1 MEIGN
6 PGEKEL
12 RQKNRGAVFALIRRG
27 GEWSRQIIARE
38 LELSLPTV
46 SQNLKEL
53 EQAGLICRTGT
64 LGGTGGRRAVAYA
77 LNSRARTAIG
87 LDVTRR
93 QVTAVALD
101 LQGQVLCALREKRA
115 FDRSEAYAAF
125 LGNLIRET
133 EECAGLDPERI
144 LGVGIALPGLLTR
157 DKQALSYCAFLGF
170 PQVTLEELA
179 ARIPYP
185 VALCHDTAAAGFAEI
200 WHDPHLSTAF
210 YLMLNT
216 SVGGSVYYDGK
227 SYEGQNLR
235 SCEVGHLQLVP
246 GGRRCYC
253 GKRGCVDP
261 YCGGA
266 VLADAAGG
274 SQERFFALLER
285 QDPRALPVWQEY
297 LEHLADTVGNL
308 RMLYDCNI
316 ILGGNVGSRMEPYM
330 EALRRMVSERDP
342 FQEDADYLMPCRY
355 RQEPVATG
363 AALQLISGFLEEAQA
378 LL

>member
-1 MEIGN
+1 MEIQRSKEG
-6 PGEKEL
+6 EL
-12 RQKNRGAVFALIRRG
+12 RQRNRGAVFALVRRG
-27 GEWSRQIIARE
+27 GEWSRQGIAEE
-38 LELSLPTV
+38 LGLSLPTV
-46 SQNLKEL
+46 TQYLKEL
-53 EQAGLICRTGT
+53 EEAGLLCRTGT

-77 LNSRARTAIG
+77 LESRARTAIG
-87 LDVTRR
+87 LDVTRS
-93 QVTAVALD
+93 QATAVALD
-101 LQGQVLCALREKRA
+101 LRGQVLCALREKRA
-115 FDRSEAYAAF
+115 FDRSEAYASF
-125 LGNLIRET
+125 LGGLVQKT
-133 EECAGLDPERI
+133 VECAGLNPERV
-144 LGVGIALPGLLTR
+144 LGVGIALPGLLTP

-170 PQVTLEELA
+170 PQVTLEELS
-179 ARIPYP
+179 ARIPHP

-200 WHDPHLSTAF
+200 WHDPQLSTAF

-216 SVGGSVYYDGK
+216 SVGGSVYLHGK

-274 SQERFFALLER
+274 SLERFFSLLER
-285 QDPRALPVWQEY
+285 QDRRVLPVWQEY
-297 LEHLADTVGNL
+297 LEHLAATVANL

-330 EALRRMVSERDP
+330 QTLRSLTAELDP
-342 FQEDADYLMPCRY
+342 FQDNANYLLPCRY

-363 AALQLISGFLEEAQA
+363 AALHFIAGFLGKV
-378 LL
+378 